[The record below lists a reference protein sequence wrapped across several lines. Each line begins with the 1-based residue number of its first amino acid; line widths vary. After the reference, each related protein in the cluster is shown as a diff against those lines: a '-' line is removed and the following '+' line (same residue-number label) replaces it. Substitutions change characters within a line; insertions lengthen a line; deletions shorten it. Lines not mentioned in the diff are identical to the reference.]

1 MNLTVS
7 SSPHIKGNDSTRRIM
22 RDVVLATL
30 PALVFGIVHFGL
42 RALSTYVNHRNRHK
56 QQREA
61 V

>member
-30 PALVFGIVHFGL
+30 PALVCTSACGPCW
-42 RALSTYVNHRNRHK
+42 
-56 QQREA
+56 
-61 V
+61 